1 MRIQIIDDEKR
12 IVTIMDRLWMV
23 LRGPPSPS
31 GSATIYHS
39 LVSPLGNDHADL
51 TPLPMLLSDEIY
63 CYWVILHLRRKKNN
77 TITSHTSPGG
87 PPEATPARPRRN
99 YNIGPRFVRQMRCS
113 TNALITICRAAH
125 KQYFRKISRETVTPP
140 LFRVPKFWGCRCHL
154 VVIMFGSAQ

>member
-1 MRIQIIDDEKR
+1 MMRIQIIDDEKR

-51 TPLPMLLSDEIY
+51 APLPMLLSDEIY

-77 TITSHTSPGG
+77 TIS
-87 PPEATPARPRRN
+87 
-99 YNIGPRFVRQMRCS
+99 Y
-113 TNALITICRAAH
+113 
-125 KQYFRKISRETVTPP
+125 
-140 LFRVPKFWGCRCHL
+140 
-154 VVIMFGSAQ
+154 